1 MSDVLQITLPII
13 MFLPIIPVVL
23 ACILT
28 YFDDFI
34 SAIADSYIAYKY
46 NKKRRK
52 STF

>member
-1 MSDVLQITLPII
+1 MSDILQLTLPII

-23 ACILT
+23 ALLLT

-34 SAIADSYIAYKY
+34 GALADSYWAYKY
-46 NKKRRK
+46 SKKRRK

>member
-1 MSDVLQITLPII
+1 MSDFMYLSLTII

-23 ACILT
+23 ALLLT

>member
-1 MSDVLQITLPII
+1 MSDILQITLPII
-13 MFLPIIPVVL
+13 MFLPVIPIVL
-23 ACILT
+23 ACIMT
-28 YFDDFI
+28 YLDNFI